1 MSSWEQGSGNCLAL
15 NSHLLITVV
24 SAGASYGAGA
34 QQMSNLEDGD
44 HRFNSR
50 QQQSGPES
58 FYNIT
63 SYFNFY
69 NKNIL

>member
-1 MSSWEQGSGNCLAL
+1 M
-15 NSHLLITVV
+15 TVV
-24 SAGASYGAGA
+24 DTGASQGTGA
-34 QQMSNLEDGD
+34 QQRSDLEDGD

-50 QQQSGPES
+50 QQQSGPEP
-58 FYNIT
+58 FYSIT